1 MLAGWVAHGECG
13 RIMVDMIKNIV
24 CMCGIVKES
33 FFFLKL
39 KKTLGRHD
47 LLVGACSHTLIQS

>member
-13 RIMVDMIKNIV
+13 RIMVDMINNIV

-33 FFFLKL
+33 FFFSEVEKDS
-39 KKTLGRHD
+39 R
-47 LLVGACSHTLIQS
+47 

>member
-24 CMCGIVKES
+24 CMCGIVKV
-33 FFFLKL
+33 FFFCKVE
-39 KKTLGRHD
+39 KDSR
-47 LLVGACSHTLIQS
+47 

>member
-33 FFFLKL
+33 FFFSEVEKDS
-39 KKTLGRHD
+39 R
-47 LLVGACSHTLIQS
+47 